1 VEQIDGGGE
10 RMKILLIAAVVLVGI
25 IVVSAGTRRKETFNT
40 LDAVVEDTRERF
52 KRGEYD
58 D

>member
-1 VEQIDGGGE
+1 
-10 RMKILLIAAVVLVGI
+10 MKILLIAAVVLVGI
-25 IVVSAGTRRKETFNT
+25 IVVSAGIRRKETFDT

-52 KRGEYD
+52 ERGEFD

>member
-1 VEQIDGGGE
+1 
-10 RMKILLIAAVVLVGI
+10 MKILLIAAVVLVGI
-25 IVVSAGTRRKETFNT
+25 IVVSAGTRRKETFDT

-52 KRGEYD
+52 RRGEYD

>member
-1 VEQIDGGGE
+1 
-10 RMKILLIAAVVLVGI
+10 MKILLIIAVIAVVLI
-25 IVVSAGTRRKETFNT
+25 LACAGTRRRETFNT

-52 KRGEYD
+52 KRGEFD

>member
-1 VEQIDGGGE
+1 
-10 RMKILLIAAVVLVGI
+10 MKLLLIIAGIAVVLLAC
-25 IVVSAGTRRKETFNT
+25 SGTRRKETFDT

>member
-1 VEQIDGGGE
+1 
-10 RMKILLIAAVVLVGI
+10 MKILMIAAVVLVGI
-25 IVVSAGTRRKETFNT
+25 IVVSASTRRKETFNT

-52 KRGEYD
+52 ERGEFD